1 MKSVNS
7 ADIGVGHLRQL
18 NLPGQFSWV

>member
-7 ADIGVGHLRQL
+7 ADIGVDHLRQL